1 MKSSL
6 PRRQVTNKIF
16 PLSGAGMQRGKI
28 SMTEELSAAR
38 DEMNTVAM
46 DIIMQAG
53 DARLC
58 VSEAL
63 KAAVAGDYA
72 EMDKKL
78 DEAKKKIAGAHGR
91 QTQIIQSEG
100 EGNSREHT
108 LLFIHAQ
115 DTLMTVY
122 SEMNMARQLKPV
134 FERLENKIAAVAKI
148 QA

>member
-1 MKSSL
+1 M
-6 PRRQVTNKIF
+6 RKI
-16 PLSGAGMQRGKI
+16 PMAK
-28 SMTEELSAAR
+28 ELSAR
-38 DEMNTVAM
+38 DEMNAVAM

-63 KAAVAGDYA
+63 KAAAAGNYT
-72 EMDKKL
+72 EMDKSL
-78 DEAKKKIAGAHGR
+78 SEAKQKIAGAHGR
-91 QTQIIQSEG
+91 QTQIIQGEG

-122 SEMNMARQLKPV
+122 SEMNLVRQLKSV
-134 FERLENKIAAVAKI
+134 FERLENKIAALEGRQI
-148 QA
+148 HGHESG